1 MDDSIDSGSFSARGY
16 LPLVQKDSVAHM
28 HVLAVYVK
36 EGLIFAWHL
45 FLENSVHSYSCF
57 QLVLL
62 SALLRFCLSSIFL
75 SLCSLFNDL
84 IPCNIN
90 EVLSMNPSANAFVFG
105 DFSIYH
111 NNWLTYSGGT
121 DRPAELL

>member
-1 MDDSIDSGSFSARGY
+1 MDDSIDSDSFSARGC
-16 LPLVQKDSVAHM
+16 LPLVQKDYVAHM
-28 HVLAVYVK
+28 HGLAVYVK
-36 EGLIFAWHL
+36 EGLIFARHL

-57 QLVLL
+57 QLALL
-62 SALLRFCLSSIFL
+62 SALLRFRLSSIFL

-84 IPCNIN
+84 IPSNIN